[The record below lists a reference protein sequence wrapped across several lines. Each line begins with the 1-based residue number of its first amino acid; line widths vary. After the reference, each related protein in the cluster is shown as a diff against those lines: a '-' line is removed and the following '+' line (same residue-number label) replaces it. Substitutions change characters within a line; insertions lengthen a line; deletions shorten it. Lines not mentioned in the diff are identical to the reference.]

1 VTDERSTTLSTET
14 PFEVP
19 PSGPLAADLAEQ
31 LVEQT
36 RAEGLDVVGPGGL
49 GASDLLVPVGG
60 IYKEAALEPI
70 PIDRDLR
77 GSAIG
82 C

>member
-1 VTDERSTTLSTET
+1 M
-14 PFEVP
+14 
-19 PSGPLAADLAEQ
+19 
-31 LVEQT
+31 EQT

>member
-1 VTDERSTTLSTET
+1 MTAGHLLGQECQPQSDERSTALSTET

-31 LVEQT
+31 QVEQT

-49 GASDLLVPVGG
+49 RR
-60 IYKEAALEPI
+60 I
-70 PIDRDLR
+70 
-77 GSAIG
+77 
-82 C
+82 